1 MEKYSAGADQAYF
14 LPEDQELMSRDAAII
29 ERFKKDPE
37 GAYAELLE
45 LYSPILLRM
54 IRRFMKDPDDVMEV
68 YTAIAERLRANDF
81 QALRSFRIN
90 NELAPWLSVVVA
102 NACRDRFRKQRM
114 VSAPQ
119 SVISRL
125 DEREKLV
132 FKYYYQDNMPFAD
145 IAELVS
151 GKHAIP
157 CSRVDV
163 KHAVDRIN
171 DLLTVNKRWHLLTAL
186 NSNRR
191 FLSIEDLR
199 EAGFQPSSGASGS
212 DDAGM
217 GGKELL
223 AELNAAISQLDE
235 EDQLL
240 LLLRYEHGMRAQ
252 QIARVMRY
260 ENHKYVYTRL
270 RTIVNRLRREMT
282 GV

>member
-1 MEKYSAGADQAYF
+1 
-14 LPEDQELMSRDAAII
+14 MSRDAAII
-29 ERFKKDPE
+29 ERFKQDPE

-45 LYSPILLRM
+45 HYSPILLRM

-68 YTAIAERLRANDF
+68 YTSIAERLRANNF
-81 QALRSFRIN
+81 QALRRFRIN
-90 NELAPWLSVVVA
+90 SELTPWLSVVVA

-119 SVISRL
+119 SVISQL
-125 DEREKLV
+125 DEKEKLV
-132 FKYYYQDNMPFAD
+132 FKYYYQDNLPYED
-145 IAELVS
+145 IAELIS
-151 GKHAIP
+151 GKHDIP
-157 CSRVDV
+157 CTRLDV
-163 KHAVDRIN
+163 KHAIEKIN

-186 NSNRR
+186 NMNRT

-199 EAGFQPSSGASGS
+199 EAGFQPSSDSYGS
-212 DDAGM
+212 LEAGL
-217 GGKELL
+217 GER
-223 AELNAAISQLDE
+223 EQINQLNAAIAKLDD

-240 LLLRYEHGMRAQ
+240 VLLRYEHGMRAQ

-282 GV
+282 NA